1 VDVHLEGEFRHDESV
16 AALDADFKP
25 LPFTVD
31 TVPPE
36 LQARIERARAKGK
49 GKEEPETLAEQLR
62 VEA

>member
-1 VDVHLEGEFRHDESV
+1 V